1 MIEDFPSNPY
11 APPEA
16 PLELEPEDPGGLR
29 PIPFEDVDAMPAFWR
44 RVGHMFKLLFTD
56 PYAFYDRM
64 GVTSGL
70 GAPFRF
76 LMIMLLPL
84 IALLL
89 LLFGVLG
96 AATMFG
102 TEARGAEPRWLVPVM
117 MGGTAF
123 LYPAMIAV
131 STVLWG
137 LLNHACLWIWRG
149 TARSVGVGQSIRAT
163 VYTYA
168 FILIA
173 SFIPL
178 VGLFAVLGGAV
189 LLGIGLSR
197 MHRTD
202 LWRGIVAVFTP
213 LVLCCGTYFA
223 FIAFALAAG
232 NLK

>member
-1 MIEDFPSNPY
+1 MHSVSVNVEPDQYLAGWRAEHGALFIPALS
-11 APPEA
+11 EA
-16 PLELEPEDPGGLR
+16 
-29 PIPFEDVDAMPAFWR
+29 
-44 RVGHMFKLLFTD
+44 RVGEH
-56 PYAFYDRM
+56 
-64 GVTSGL
+64 
-70 GAPFRF
+70 
-76 LMIMLLPL
+76 
-84 IALLL
+84 
-89 LLFGVLG
+89 
-96 AATMFG
+96 AAV
-102 TEARGAEPRWLVPVM
+102 R
-117 MGGTAF
+117 
-123 LYPAMIAV
+123 
-131 STVLWG
+131 
-137 LLNHACLWIWRG
+137 
-149 TARSVGVGQSIRAT
+149 VGIYGQSIRAT

-213 LVLCCGTYFA
+213 LVLCCGTYLA